1 MEGIPLE
8 ERSSFVF
15 HMEWRMTQVIVGTF
29 VAIFLGAFF
38 VWILPDEIIKGKIR
52 RDVERKMIPDEEKE
66 REILEKHQ
74 KIDDVVHNIAQWVIG
89 IVLCFMF
96 APIFFPLMFR

>member
-1 MEGIPLE
+1 
-8 ERSSFVF
+8 
-15 HMEWRMTQVIVGTF
+15 MTQVIVGTF

-89 IVLCFMF
+89 IVLFFMF